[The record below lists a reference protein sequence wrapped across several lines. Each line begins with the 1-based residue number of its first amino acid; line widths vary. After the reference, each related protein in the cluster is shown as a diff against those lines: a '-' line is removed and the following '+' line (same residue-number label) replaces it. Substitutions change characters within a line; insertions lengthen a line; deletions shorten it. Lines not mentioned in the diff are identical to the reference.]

1 MFHKV
6 TSVASLT
13 VLSEFNVSLWAS
25 DLGGRPHKTVNNV
38 TACLSR
44 LHKLRSVA
52 FCHRSGSQISFG
64 WSYLTPLLLLLMMGL
79 NRNTKEIK
87 ERRSAFC
94 LHRYTKWYPPPPH
107 MVKFVMANCR
117 THSKWNRRSS
127 IMSKPL
133 VITLR
138 FCLQDEIHQSKV
150 YGTVKNELWKIFILR
165 CYFVIIVFFVR
176 ETHQQ
181 QLMQSVNFSYPCCIG
196 NTSAPLH
203 LLLRSW
209 LLKVDSKH
217 RLCWLSACLHIRT
230 QIVGRLT
237 ACCCQSNKSYP
248 LWPHLLVNAVELWT
262 VMSFIWAVCHRH
274 FLSQVPLLRRPP
286 SVPTL
291 YVFSFPI
298 KRKSYPE
305 TPCFPS

>member
-13 VLSEFNVSLWAS
+13 VLSEVNVSLWAS
-25 DLGGRPHKTVNNV
+25 DLGGRPLPGGSSHNCEQCD
-38 TACLSR
+38 CLLAYPNWDLS
-44 LHKLRSVA
+44 LSATDLGHRSVSDEVI
-52 FCHRSGSQISFG
+52 R
-64 WSYLTPLLLLLMMGL
+64 LLCCSCWWQDWIEIQRRYKKGEVLLVCTG
-79 NRNTKEIK
+79 TQ
-87 ERRSAFC
+87 SV
-94 LHRYTKWYPPPPH
+94 H
-107 MVKFVMANCR
+107 MVKCVLANCR
-117 THSKWNRRSS
+117 AQSKWNRRSS

-133 VITLR
+133 VISLR

-165 CYFVIIVFFVR
+165 CYFVIIVFFVSG
-176 ETHQQ
+176 THQQ
-181 QLMQSVNFSYPCCIG
+181 RLMQSVNFSYPCCIG

-217 RLCWLSACLHIRT
+217 RLCWLSACLYIRT

-248 LWPHLLVNAVELWT
+248 LWPHLPVNAVELWT

-274 FLSQVPLLRRPP
+274 FLSQVPPLRRPP

-291 YVFSFPI
+291 YVFFFPM